1 MELVEGDDEEDESEE
16 VDGDSVGG
24 GGVGEGRS
32 GEEGEGGDGESDQG
46 EEVDPGGLVL
56 DGLLVG
62 VEGELVL
69 LLVGEGVDEV
79 SVGEVEQ
86 QEVEGEE
93 LEEVDLGDQDGSG
106 EVVVGLGGEAVL
118 RLLNHGGLLDR
129 PEEGDDGE
137 DSQKGG
143 DDSEPLGDGVRVLGV
158 NEEEVGGQDDGQE
171 NSHGGEDSLNLQEV
185 QLVLS
190 VPLTLRLN
198 RFNRVHYIRKK
209 V

>member
-24 GGVGEGRS
+24 SGVGEGRS

-79 SVGEVEQ
+79 SVGEVE
-86 QEVEGEE
+86 
-93 LEEVDLGDQDGSG
+93 
-106 EVVVGLGGEAVL
+106 
-118 RLLNHGGLLDR
+118 
-129 PEEGDDGE
+129 
-137 DSQKGG
+137 
-143 DDSEPLGDGVRVLGV
+143 
-158 NEEEVGGQDDGQE
+158 
-171 NSHGGEDSLNLQEV
+171 
-185 QLVLS
+185 
-190 VPLTLRLN
+190 
-198 RFNRVHYIRKK
+198 
-209 V
+209 